1 MSAATSEPD
10 RTEAAHVAA
19 LASLPGMGP
28 ATLVGLLAAY
38 PPRQAWAGV
47 RAGRIQRPPPR
58 ARAGAPM
65 DPRRSEPAALFSPPD
80 RVERSRRRTWAEV
93 AGGLEPVEWWQP
105 HANAGT
111 GVTWLG
117 RPDFPAALGADPR
130 PPGALFWRGRIE
142 WLDRP
147 CVAIVGTRAATLDG
161 RSTAFRMARD
171 LAAAGVCVVSGL
183 ALGIDGAA
191 HAGALAAVKEGAPGS
206 TVGVA
211 ASGPDVAYPR
221 RHARLWRDV
230 TACGA
235 IISENLP
242 GRPAQAWRFPTRNR
256 IIAGLV
262 SLVVVVES
270 HRGGGSLVTAEAAI
284 ERGVEVRVVPGP
296 VHSPASEGSNQL
308 LYDGPGP
315 VRHAQDVLDALGD
328 FRPDPGAARSGPAPP
343 PAAAHPRPDTDGQ
356 RVLDA
361 VGWRPASTGQIMART
376 GLDAATVAR
385 CLDRLTAAG
394 LVGTES
400 GWWSR
405 RP

>member
-1 MSAATSEPD
+1 
-10 RTEAAHVAA
+10 
-19 LASLPGMGP
+19 
-28 ATLVGLLAAY
+28 
-38 PPRQAWAGV
+38 
-47 RAGRIQRPPPR
+47 
-58 ARAGAPM
+58 
-65 DPRRSEPAALFSPPD
+65 
-80 RVERSRRRTWAEV
+80 
-93 AGGLEPVEWWQP
+93 
-105 HANAGT
+105 
-111 GVTWLG
+111 
-117 RPDFPAALGADPR
+117 
-130 PPGALFWRGRIE
+130 
-142 WLDRP
+142 
-147 CVAIVGTRAATLDG
+147 
-161 RSTAFRMARD
+161 
-171 LAAAGVCVVSGL
+171 
-183 ALGIDGAA
+183 
-191 HAGALAAVKEGAPGS
+191 
-206 TVGVA
+206 VA

-221 RHARLWRDV
+221 RHARLWREV
-230 TACGA
+230 TGRGA

-270 HRGGGSLVTAEAAI
+270 HRGGGSLITAEAAI

-328 FRPDPGAARSGPAPP
+328 FRPDSGAARRGPAPP
-343 PAAAHPRPDTDGQ
+343 PAAARPSPDTDGG

-394 LVGTES
+394 LVATES

-405 RP
+405 RT